1 MLDVTRMG
9 GTRLIMHMKTV
20 MFRRTAAPVGLM
32 TLLWLLSTLMILSS
46 SHAAIFFDSDFELEG
61 GNDWAA
67 NGWNDFGLAP
77 APGTFMSMTN
87 QQAFTGARS
96 LSLAYDNINGST
108 QRPSIYR
115 NIPAG
120 TKHIFVRFAFRLDP
134 AFQLS
139 SNGGTKLIRWRATD
153 GYPILWINNKWN
165 SYAFDMEGPYDRTGN
180 WILYCGR
187 VPSRTSWDQVEI
199 EYKLND
205 PGVSNGLLRMW
216 VNGTLCVES
225 LNHQFIGP
233 TPTSVGLSGLSNPS
247 TSTLLTTQVYLQ
259 SGNGK
264 MFYDRLAIGNTRIG
278 PTKSTST
285 SADSTAPA
293 SPQGL
298 RAY

>member
-1 MLDVTRMG
+1 MRRETVLLKQTVT
-9 GTRLIMHMKTV
+9 T
-20 MFRRTAAPVGLM
+20 VGLII
-32 TLLWLLSTLMILSS
+32 LLWILCTLMIPSS

-67 NGWNDFGLAP
+67 NEWNDFGQAP

-87 QQAFTGARS
+87 EQAFTGSRS
-96 LSLAYDNINGST
+96 LRLSFDNINGST

-115 NIPAG
+115 NMPAG
-120 TKHIFVRFAFRLDP
+120 NKHIFVRFAFRLDP

-153 GYPILWINNKWN
+153 GYPILWIMNKWN

-180 WILYCGR
+180 WILYCNR
-187 VPSRTSWDQVEI
+187 APSRTSWDQVEI

-264 MFYDRLAIGNTRIG
+264 MFYDRLAVGNTRIG

-293 SPQGL
+293 SPQGFQV
-298 RAY
+298 R

>member
-1 MLDVTRMG
+1 MR
-9 GTRLIMHMKTV
+9 RETV
-20 MFRRTAAPVGLM
+20 LLKQTAAILGLV
-32 TLLWLLSTLMILSS
+32 TLLCILNTFITPSS
-46 SHAAIFFDSDFELEG
+46 SYAAIFFDSDFELGG

-67 NGWNDFGLAP
+67 NEWNDFGSAS

-87 QQAFTGARS
+87 EQAFTGARS
-96 LSLAYDNINGST
+96 LTLAYDNINGST

-115 NIPAG
+115 NMPAG
-120 TKHIFVRFAFRLDP
+120 NKHIFVRFAFRLDP

-139 SNGGTKLIRWRATD
+139 SNGGTKLIRWRTTD
-153 GYPILWINNKWN
+153 GYPILWIYNKWN

-180 WILYCGR
+180 WILYCNR
-187 VPSRTSWDQVEI
+187 APSRTSWDQVEI

-264 MFYDRLAIGNTRIG
+264 MFYDRLAVGNTRIG

-293 SPQGL
+293 SPQGFQV
-298 RAY
+298 R

>member
-1 MLDVTRMG
+1 MR
-9 GTRLIMHMKTV
+9 RETV
-20 MFRRTAAPVGLM
+20 LLKQTAAILGLV
-32 TLLWLLSTLMILSS
+32 TLLCILNTFITPSS

-67 NGWNDFGLAP
+67 NEWNDFGSAP

-87 QQAFTGARS
+87 EQAFTGARS
-96 LSLAYDNINGST
+96 LTLAYDNINGST

-115 NIPAG
+115 NMPAG
-120 TKHIFVRFAFRLDP
+120 NKHIFVRFAFRLDP

-139 SNGGTKLIRWRATD
+139 SNGGTKLIRWRTTD
-153 GYPILWINNKWN
+153 GYPILWIYNKWN

-180 WILYCGR
+180 WILYCNR
-187 VPSRTSWDQVEI
+187 APSRTSWDQVEI

-264 MFYDRLAIGNTRIG
+264 MFYDRLAVGNTRIG

-293 SPQGL
+293 SPQGFQV
-298 RAY
+298 R

>member
-77 APGTFMSMTN
+77 APGTFMSMTKE
-87 QQAFTGARS
+87 QAFTGARS

-233 TPTSVGLSGLSNPS
+233 TPTSVGLSGLPNPS

-278 PTKSTST
+278 PTTST